1 VHASDLWL
9 RHSGRGGSGARCKT
23 KQVGRGYGKIWLAS
37 WLLLSLS
44 FKEVLDLSH
53 GSEEVMNGWRIF
65 HAQCKCVCV
74 DDSNP
79 NLGVKSTAAFSV
91 GLGTAYLE
99 WSSSHEV

>member
-1 VHASDLWL
+1 VLVVRGDWLIDRAAASTEMIVHASDLWL

-53 GSEEVMNGWRIF
+53 GSEEVMNDWRIF
-65 HAQCKCVCV
+65 HAQM
-74 DDSNP
+74 
-79 NLGVKSTAAFSV
+79 
-91 GLGTAYLE
+91 
-99 WSSSHEV
+99 